1 MAFPPEL
8 PFMRC
13 FRIGDARFPLLDGSG
28 ARLHGGRWNGPGRN
42 VIYAAETYAGAILE
56 LLVHAN
62 LNRLPHTQAVLTIEI
77 PEDMAVEDLAAA
89 DLPGWNAPDQAVS
102 RAFGDRWLAEAR
114 TAVLVV
120 PSLVTQG
127 REDNILLNPAHPEF
141 ARITHTPQEPVVW
154 DKRLI
159 PR

>member
-1 MAFPPEL
+1 
-8 PFMRC
+8 MRC
-13 FRIGDARFPLLDGSG
+13 FRIGDSRFPLLDGTG
-28 ARLHGGRWNGPGRN
+28 ARLHGGRWNSPGSS
-42 VIYAAETYAGAILE
+42 VIYAAETYSGAILE

-77 PEDMAVEDLAAA
+77 PGDLAVEQLAASE
-89 DLPGWNAPDQAVS
+89 LPGWDAPNQAVS
-102 RAFGDRWLAEAR
+102 RAFGDRWLVETR

-141 ARITHTPQEPVVW
+141 ARITHTPPNPVVW
-154 DKRLI
+154 DERLF

>member
-1 MAFPPEL
+1 
-8 PFMRC
+8 MRC
-13 FRIGDARFPLLDGSG
+13 FRIGDSRFPLLDGTG
-28 ARLHGGRWNGPGRN
+28 ARLHGGRWNSPGSS

-77 PEDMAVEDLAAA
+77 PGDLAVKRLAA
-89 DLPGWNAPDQAVS
+89 SELPGWDASNQAVS

-114 TAVLVV
+114 SAVLVV

-127 REDNILLNPAHPEF
+127 REDNILLNPAHPEY
-141 ARITHTPQEPVVW
+141 ARITHTPPNPVVW
-154 DKRLI
+154 DERLF

>member
-1 MAFPPEL
+1 
-8 PFMRC
+8 MRC
-13 FRIGDARFPLLDGSG
+13 FRIGDSRFPLLDGTG
-28 ARLHGGRWNGPGRN
+28 ARLHGGRWNSPGSS

-77 PEDMAVEDLAAA
+77 PGDLAVERLAASE
-89 DLPGWNAPDQAVS
+89 LPGWDAPNQAVS
-102 RAFGDRWLAEAR
+102 RAFGDRWLEEAR

-127 REDNILLNPAHPEF
+127 REDNILLNPAHPEY
-141 ARITHTPQEPVVW
+141 ARITHTPPNPVVW
-154 DKRLI
+154 DERLF

>member
-1 MAFPPEL
+1 
-8 PFMRC
+8 MRC

-28 ARLHGGRWNGPGRN
+28 ARLHGGCWNSPGRS
-42 VIYAAETYAGAILE
+42 VIYAAETYAGAVLE

-62 LNRLPHTQAVLTIEI
+62 LNRLPHTHAVLTIEI
-77 PEDMAVEDLAAA
+77 PEDLAVEELAAA
-89 DLPGWNAPDQAVS
+89 DLPGWDVPDQAVS
-102 RAFGDRWLAEAR
+102 RAFGDRWLAEVR

-141 ARITHTPQEPVVW
+141 ARITHTPPEPVVW
-154 DKRLI
+154 DKRLVSG
-159 PR
+159 

>member
-1 MAFPPEL
+1 
-8 PFMRC
+8 MRC
-13 FRIGDARFPLLDGSG
+13 FRIGDARFPLFDGGG
-28 ARLHGGRWNGPGRN
+28 ARLHGGRWNSPGRS

-62 LNRLPHTQAVLTIEI
+62 LNRLPHTQAVLAIEI
-77 PEDMAVEDLAAA
+77 PDDLAIEDLAAA

-141 ARITHTPQEPVVW
+141 ARITHTPPEPVVW